1 MKNVKT
7 GVVLLALL
15 LAAMA
20 MVPFVGATG
29 QNATTAPA
37 DNFATATVDVSKIQ
51 QPLLTFDKTQNPVTV
66 NNEMTLDQT
75 TTNLQPA
82 TLAAAASSP
91 DAVKIPYGVIIRHSA
106 DGMTTVF
113 DSTGKQLFSAS
124 DAKAAIINT
133 PNGPARATHIQ
144 EVPDRSVIVDAGQ
157 KMYVFKDKALIMTV
171 IDEASPKRDAVLAAA
186 ASTYPSQYIEGTE
199 TNVLPSIGQFIAR
212 WNVPKSPAM
221 ISPYPADGN
230 PYKGSQVTIWN
241 GVFGYVGSDPYSRL
255 LQPVLEWYKKDKI
268 SDPNPTTGAW
278 TMATWYLNSGLVPD
292 LVHSTRR
299 TLVYSGDN
307 MQGNIQTNTLGY
319 DAIASIAD
327 LGPQGGGSS
336 TLFLAKTTYPHRMPG
351 TNVQATVVLE
361 GWDPTILPGLN
372 GQYLCG
378 STTFQNFVLN
388 DAKGN
393 NILSTPMNTFTN
405 PTYWNPTTF
414 GLGVTNNWP
423 SSIKLNTI
431 NN

>member
-1 MKNVKT
+1 
-7 GVVLLALL
+7 
-15 LAAMA
+15 
-20 MVPFVGATG
+20 
-29 QNATTAPA
+29 
-37 DNFATATVDVSKIQ
+37 
-51 QPLLTFDKTQNPVTV
+51 
-66 NNEMTLDQT
+66 
-75 TTNLQPA
+75 
-82 TLAAAASSP
+82 
-91 DAVKIPYGVIIRHSA
+91 
-106 DGMTTVF
+106 VF

-124 DAKAAIINT
+124 DEKAAIINT
-133 PNGPARATHIQ
+133 PNGPSRATHIQ
-144 EVPDRSVIVDAGQ
+144 EVPDKSVIVDAGQ

-171 IDEASPKRDAVLAAA
+171 IDEASPKRDTVLSAA
-186 ASTYPSQYIEGTE
+186 ASAYPSQYIEGTE
-199 TNVLPSIGQFIAR
+199 TNVLPSIGQFTAR

-255 LQPVLEWYKKDKI
+255 LQPVLEWYKKDKA
-268 SDPNPTTGAW
+268 SDPSPTTGAW
-278 TMATWYLNSGLVPD
+278 TMATWYVNSGLVPD

-319 DAIASIAD
+319 DAIASITD

-378 STTFQNFVLN
+378 STTFQNFVLS
-388 DAKGN
+388 DANGN
-393 NILSTPMNTFTN
+393 SILSTPMNAFTN

>member
-1 MKNVKT
+1 MKKMKT

-20 MVPFVGATG
+20 TIPLVSAAG
-29 QNATTAPA
+29 QDVTMTPA
-37 DNFATATVDVSKIQ
+37 ADLASQTVDVTKIQ
-51 QPLLTFDKTQNPVTV
+51 MPVLIADSSQTPVTLT
-66 NNEMTLDQT
+66 NEMTLDQ
-75 TTNLQPA
+75 A
-82 TLAAAASSP
+82 AKSSVVASLAATPSSE
-91 DAVKIPYGVIIRHSA
+91 AVKIPYGVIIRHSA

-124 DAKAAIINT
+124 DEKAAIINT
-133 PNGPARATHIQ
+133 PNGLARATHIQ
-144 EVPDRSVIVDAGQ
+144 EVPDKSVIVDVGQ
-157 KMYVFKDKALIMTV
+157 KMYVFKDKTLIMTI
-171 IDEASPKRDAVLAAA
+171 IDESSSKPDAALAAA
-186 ASTYPSQYIEGTE
+186 ASSYPSQYIEGAE
-199 TNVLPSIGQFIAR
+199 TNVLPSIGQFTAR
-212 WNVPKSPAM
+212 WNVPTSPAL
-221 ISPYPADGN
+221 ISPYPASGD
-230 PYKGSQVTIWN
+230 PYRGSQLTIWN

-255 LQPVLEWYKKDKI
+255 LQPVLEWYKKDKS
-268 SDPNPTTGAW
+268 SDPNPTAGAW

-292 LVHSTRR
+292 LVHSPRR
-299 TLVYSGDN
+299 TLVYSGDTI
-307 MQGNIQTNTLGY
+307 QGNIQLNTLGY

-336 TLFLAKTTYPHRMPG
+336 TLYLAKKTYPHRMPG

-361 GWDPTILPGLN
+361 GWDPMILSGLD

-388 DAKGN
+388 DANGN
-393 NILSTPMNTFTN
+393 SLLSTPMNSFTN
-405 PTYWNPTTF
+405 PTYWDPTTF